1 MPTVYFGNFGK
12 IRILFMKLTR
22 RQEEFISNLID
33 LSDEVE
39 GPIHYSLLADRL
51 GVSPFTAY
59 DMLCLLEEKGYVASE
74 YQLAEG
80 KKGPGLAER
89 LFIPCKTPEERGQEW
104 AQEFGGRVPG
114 KEELKQSVIAGI
126 ETGDVK
132 DKELMA
138 AVLARLP
145 DIDHPEI
152 SFCVELMT
160 TATLRMEED
169 GPGKKVWLD
178 YLPEVLTSG
187 NPSRENLSLLG
198 GFALGILA
206 QENVRG
212 SEWVDKLFVYIQQ
225 YTTIVLQLSP
235 DECEQLAEALSGVFV
250 GYAEE
255 VR

>member
-1 MPTVYFGNFGK
+1 
-12 IRILFMKLTR
+12 MKLTR

-33 LSDEVE
+33 LSDEVD

-80 KKGPGLAER
+80 KKGPGRAER
-89 LFIPCKTPEERGQEW
+89 LFIPCKTPEERGEDL

-126 ETGDVK
+126 ESGDVK

-138 AVLARLP
+138 EVLARLP

-152 SFCVELMT
+152 SFCVELLT
-160 TATLRMEED
+160 TATLRMDDE
-169 GPGKKVWLD
+169 GPGKNIWLD
-178 YLPEVLTSG
+178 YLPQVLASD

-198 GFALGILA
+198 GFALGLLA
-206 QENVRG
+206 PENIRG
-212 SEWVDKLFVYIQQ
+212 SEWVDKFFVYIQQ
-225 YTTIVLQLSP
+225 FITIVLQLSP
-235 DECEQLAEALSGVFV
+235 EECDQLSQALAGVFES
-250 GYAEE
+250 YAEE
-255 VR
+255 VLEAN